1 MFISTSESL
10 LRPNTT
16 HFSYASRANDHFDQI
31 ILTDSVNEW
40 LPKEIYIAIYG
51 QLYSEFEL

>member
-1 MFISTSESL
+1 M
-10 LRPNTT
+10 RPNTT